1 MEETGK
7 KCIPSCEGKTQ
18 LSINV
23 FSAPA
28 SQTKNMKL
36 VKIGLS
42 LFIVFIVSFTPGLY
56 VVNFGGTISGYLRF
70 TIMFNNVANFFV
82 YLVVDE
88 EFRAKLKAMCKRS
101 RE

>member
-1 MEETGK
+1 M
-7 KCIPSCEGKTQ
+7 PSCEGKTQ

-56 VVNFGGTISGYLRF
+56 VVNFGGPISGYF
-70 TIMFNNVANFFV
+70 VFAYKINNLANFFV
-82 YLVVDE
+82 NLLVDE
-88 EFRAKLKAMCKRS
+88 EFRAKVKAMCKR
-101 RE
+101 